1 MERCFVVQPFDGADF
16 DTRYDEVLAPAIKE
30 AGLEPY
36 RVDRDPHA
44 SIPIR
49 QIEEGIRN
57 CRICLA
63 DISLD
68 RPNIWFELGFAIA
81 SHRPVVMICHEDRR
95 DRYPFDIQHRA
106 VVSYKTGTMASLQLL
121 KDQVVERLRAEL
133 EKDITLIAA
142 SENSRSFEGSNGL
155 ADHEVVCLAALG
167 ENLLSVDDNVS
178 LYQLR
183 RDVERAKYPLF
194 AATLGIKALMNQ
206 GLVSEVNGFDDDGDA
221 YTGYQFTARGWDWML
236 KNKER
241 FTRKIES
248 NRNRM
253 PPQQKAMRFDDD
265 DIPF

>member
-1 MERCFVVQPFDGADF
+1 MERCFVIQPFDGGDF
-16 DTRYDEVLAPAIKE
+16 DARYDEVLAPAVKD

-49 QIEEGIRN
+49 QIEEGIRS

-81 SHRPVVMICHEDRR
+81 SQRPVVMICHEEQRS
-95 DRYPFDIQHRA
+95 RYPFDVQHRA
-106 VVSYKTGTMASLQLL
+106 IVSYKTGTMGGLQLL
-121 KDQVVERLRAEL
+121 KDQVVQRLKAEL
-133 EKDITLIAA
+133 DKDITLAA
-142 SENSRSFEGSNGL
+142 AAEDSASFEGSAGL

-167 ENLLSVDDNVS
+167 ENLLSVDDWVS

-183 RDVERAKYPLF
+183 RDIERANYPQF
-194 AATLGIKALMNQ
+194 AATLGVKALMSQ
-206 GLVSEVNGFDDDGDA
+206 GLVSEVKGTDDDGDPF
-221 YTGYQFTARGWDWML
+221 TGYQFTSRGWDWML

-241 FTRKIES
+241 FTRKIS
-248 NRNRM
+248 ARPSRALPNQRS
-253 PPQQKAMRFDDD
+253 FDDD